1 VLFRSLP
8 VLVIEDSPDAQLVY
22 ARMLRGGRFQILVA
36 SSVAAA
42 RQWLKR
48 VMPSAILLDIVMQ
61 GEENWKF
68 LAELKAS
75 DLTSSIPVIVISN
88 VEDRRKGLALGAD
101 DYAVKPVERDWLLTR
116 LRELTTAPGATTA
129 LLIDDDP
136 GIRYVLRRL
145 LLAESFAV
153 FEARD
158 GMAGLRIAADERPA
172 VIFLDLVMPSMPG
185 RDVLS
190 ALKASSVTRDIPVI
204 IATSKNLSSDE
215 TAALSR
221 EAAAILPK
229 NLLAGQDA
237 AIHVRGALTRA
248 GVAEVH

>member
-1 VLFRSLP
+1 MP
-8 VLVIEDSPDAQLVY
+8 
-22 ARMLRGGRFQILVA
+22 A
-36 SSVAAA
+36 S
-42 RQWLKR
+42 
-48 VMPSAILLDIVMQ
+48 
-61 GEENWKF
+61 
-68 LAELKAS
+68 
-75 DLTSSIPVIVISN
+75 
-88 VEDRRKGLALGAD
+88 
-101 DYAVKPVERDWLLTR
+101 
-116 LRELTTAPGATTA
+116 APGATTA

-215 TAALSR
+215 TAALRR

-237 AIHVRGALTRA
+237 AIHVRGALARA